1 MSTVARQKK
10 RRGRGRAA
18 LNTISENTERAR
30 KTARAPRS
38 QPPTSIQERGEEMD
52 EEESENND
60 NDEINQEEMISIFD
74 NIQIAK
80 GYWRNLVGSVLL

>member
-1 MSTVARQKK
+1 
-10 RRGRGRAA
+10 
-18 LNTISENTERAR
+18 
-30 KTARAPRS
+30 
-38 QPPTSIQERGEEMD
+38 MD